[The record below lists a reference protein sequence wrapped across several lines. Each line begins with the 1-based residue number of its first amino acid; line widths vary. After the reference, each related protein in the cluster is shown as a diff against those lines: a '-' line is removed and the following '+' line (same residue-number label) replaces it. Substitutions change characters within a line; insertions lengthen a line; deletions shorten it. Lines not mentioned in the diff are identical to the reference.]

1 MWRRA
6 LIPAV
11 TLGVLGLAAG
21 TVLADPP
28 VVGTYKLESR
38 KQGSVFGPRTEVRVW
53 VQRAGNDWTI
63 TRQEVYP
70 DGRGAVLRG
79 SGELTST
86 GWVRVTFKPVRG
98 IADLPVFN
106 DASTQSGEYR
116 GTYKISGNKIYGYY
130 RGPDRS
136 GAIVNRYETG
146 EKITDEPL
154 PDATT
159 AGGDTGE
166 PSADG
171 GGEAPATLADLGA
184 KVVRVSVITDIDIV
198 DAGDSQFEQ
207 PLGASAPT
215 VQEPAAILKNTKL
228 RLRVF
233 LQGQRSPQQPL
244 TARLTGTA
252 GGRTLFSQDVVLS
265 NLTAGQDVT
274 LASTE
279 NLTNKVAINE
289 LNVEWKL
296 DDVAAGTSPLRIYT
310 IHARP
315 VHNIS
320 WDQRPL
326 VTKRHL
332 ENACRWAN
340 GASQNIGQGNDSIAY
355 QIDNQMRHYVHWDD
369 MGNLNPPVPDYPR
382 NAAKPLNYGD
392 LPGYV
397 SNGVRSISPLYYP
410 PLEPRKD
417 YEEYTHYR
425 MNFGWWVLDNPTHV
439 GGRCNQQASLVCQ
452 IVGTVGIKGEVLYL
466 ERTGRGKRTGRPVRQ
481 YFYAQGGGGPW
492 NFHGVALIDLDD
504 GSQWI
509 YDGSFSWPPR
519 RKNGTREWAED
530 AGGPFIGSW
539 ADWYYEDFGGKV
551 PADDIPDR
559 WEGVQ

>member
-28 VVGTYKLESR
+28 VAGTYKLESR
-38 KQGSVFGPRTEVRVW
+38 RQGSSFGPRTEVRVW
-53 VQRAGNDWTI
+53 IERGAGDEWKI

-79 SGELTST
+79 SGTVAST
-86 GWVRVTFKPVRG
+86 GWVRVSFTPVG
-98 IADLPVFN
+98 GLANLPVFN
-106 DASTQSGEYR
+106 DPTPQNEYR
-116 GTYKISGNKIYGYY
+116 GTYRVSGNNIYGYF
-130 RGPDRS
+130 RGPDRA
-136 GAIVNRYETG
+136 GQIVSRYETG
-146 EKITDEPL
+146 KKTTDEPV
-154 PDATT
+154 P
-159 AGGDTGE
+159 G
-166 PSADG
+166 ADG
-171 GGEAPATLADLGA
+171 GATQPDDGGDDTTPAGLADLGA
-184 KVVRVSVITDIDIV
+184 KVVRVSVITDIDIT

-207 PLGASAPT
+207 ALDAAAPT
-215 VQEPAAILKNTKL
+215 VQDPAAILKNEKL

-233 LQGQRSPQQPL
+233 LKGQRSPAQPL
-244 TARLTGTA
+244 RARLTGAA
-252 GGRTLFSQDVVLS
+252 GGRTLFSQDVTLS
-265 NLTAGQDVT
+265 NLTGSGQDFT

-296 DDVAAGTSPLRIYT
+296 DAVAAGTSPLRIYT

-315 VHNIS
+315 RNNVA
-320 WDQRPL
+320 WDNQPL

-340 GASQNIGQGNDSIAY
+340 GASQNSGQGAESIPY
-355 QIDNQMRHYVHWDD
+355 QIDNQMRHYVHNDEL
-369 MGNLNPPVPDYPR
+369 GNLKPAVPDYAPG
-382 NAAKPLNYGD
+382 AAKPLNYGD
-392 LPGYV
+392 LGGWV
-397 SNGVRSISPLYYP
+397 SNGVRSISSLYYP
-410 PLEPRKD
+410 PLEPDQD
-417 YEEYTHYR
+417 YENYTHYR
-425 MNFGWWVLDNPTHV
+425 NNFGWNLLDNPTHV

-452 IVGTVGIKGEVLYL
+452 IVGTVGIKGDVLYL

-509 YDGSFSWPPR
+509 YDGSFSSPPR

-551 PADDIPDR
+551 PAEDRPDT
-559 WEGVQ
+559 WQGVQ